1 MRKWIHGYKQDVAI
15 EYGLSNDEL
24 LILRHFEDFANSHKM
39 DSFFDGKDMY
49 YWVNYEKFLKD
60 LPIINFKK
68 ERLGEIMVH
77 DLSEKPD
84 DLDKKMEVYSD
95 KMKAKVMK
103 RKYIGVLKSKIVK
116 NALVGTRSYFAF
128 TPKFYLLKPD
138 ITENDSEMMQDLDS
152 VKIPNQDSV
161 NLPNG
166 SVKIPNQDSVKI
178 PDGFGKNTG
187 DRVGKN
193 TAPKIDYND
202 RPLEI
207 DNIYSRVIDKLNSLA
222 NKKYK
227 YTTNKTKSL
236 IDARLNEGF
245 IEEDFYKV
253 IDIKV
258 KAWKGTDMDR
268 FLRPETLFGNKFEGY
283 LNESEAANNNKSNKK
298 TQQTSSQSVVTKF
311 HNYGNE
317 HYKNYEADEL
327 EKKLLDMQ
335 KKKRGG
341 LA

>member
-24 LILRHFEDFANSHKM
+24 LILRHFEDFVNSHKM

-77 DLSEKPD
+77 DLSEKPT
-84 DLDKKMEVYSD
+84 DLDKKMEFYSD

-116 NALVGTRSYFAF
+116 SALVGTRSYFAF

-138 ITENDSEMMQDLDS
+138 ITENDSEMIQDLNP
-152 VKIPNQDSV
+152 VKIPNGSVNIPSQDSV
-161 NLPNG
+161 N
-166 SVKIPNQDSVKI
+166 I

-207 DNIYSRVIDKLNSLA
+207 DNIYSRVIDNLNSLA

-227 YTTNKTKSL
+227 STTNKTKSL

-245 IEEDFYKV
+245 TEEDFYKV

-268 FLRPETLFGNKFEGY
+268 FLRPETLFGPKFEGY
-283 LNESEAANNNKSNKK
+283 LNESEVANNNKSNSSNKK
-298 TQQTSSQSVVTKF
+298 GQQAAGQVVTKF

-317 HYKNYEADEL
+317 HYKNYEEDEL